1 VIKTKV
7 VLIGQYPI
15 DPENIN
21 GGVEA
26 CMLGIVNEFKK
37 YPDIDLHVVT
47 IQILKKDIYQN
58 IEGVSVHYLASP
70 PLPRFLTINTI
81 DRYKVINKIKEI
93 NPDLVHGHISNY
105 GYYALKSGYPSIVTI
120 HGIAKE
126 EYDPKLRPSILDS
139 IRRKSVLP
147 LEDFC
152 LKNARIIT
160 TVSPYVVEKIGSICK
175 GEVHVVPNSI
185 RDEFFEIQSQEVS
198 DRLLFIGGIEPRKGL
213 LNVIKAVELIC
224 AKRDNVRLHIVG
236 GIRKQGYYD
245 SLVEYVERNNLS
257 SYITFMGA
265 LDNEELKKELSE
277 CSIFVFPSK
286 EESFGIALA
295 EAEACGKPIVAS
307 NIGGIPYV
315 VDNNKT
321 GFLVEYGN
329 INSLADKILMLLED
343 KDLRRIMGFMGREK
357 AREFSNKSIAE
368 KYYSLYQRAVQ
379 NGK

>member
-1 VIKTKV
+1 MKV
-7 VLIGQYPI
+7 VLMGQYPI

-37 YPDIDLHVVT
+37 YPGIDLHVVT
-47 IQILKKDIYQN
+47 TQILKKNIYQN
-58 IEGVSVHYLASP
+58 IEGVSVHYLSSP

-81 DRYKVINKIKEI
+81 DQYKVINKIKEI

-139 IRRKSVLP
+139 IRREVILP
-147 LEDFC
+147 MEDFC

-160 TVSPYVVEKIGSICK
+160 TVSPYVVEKIESFCK
-175 GEVHVVPNSI
+175 SRVHVIPNSI
-185 RDEFFEIQSQEVS
+185 RDEFFEIQSREVS

-213 LNVIKAVELIC
+213 LNIIKAIELIC
-224 AKRDNVRLHIVG
+224 TKRDSIRLHIVG

-245 SLVEYVERNNLS
+245 NLIEYVEQNNLS
-257 SYITFMGA
+257 SYVTFRGA
-265 LDNEELKKELSE
+265 LDNEELKRELSE

-286 EESFGIALA
+286 EESFGIVLA

-315 VDNNKT
+315 VDDNRT
-321 GFLVEYGN
+321 GFLVEYGD
-329 INSLADKILMLLED
+329 INSLVDKILMLLED
-343 KDLRRIMGFMGREK
+343 KDLRINMGYMGRKK
-357 AREFSNKSIAE
+357 AREFSNKIVVE
-368 KYYSLYQRAVQ
+368 KYYSLYQRAIR